1 METKT
6 QIGKSGRIIVPAKLR
21 KELDIRPGDE
31 IVMRLE
37 EGQIRLIPLRQ
48 AVKQA
53 QKIVREYVPQSASL
67 VDDLI
72 RERRHE
78 SQDE

>member
-53 QKIVREYVPQSASL
+53 QKIVREYVPQSTSL